1 MIDLIIVPIA
11 MEIFEKKR
19 ILFLLFPLMEKEAKR
34 SWTNEWLRPFVRPT
48 HVKSMMILKFLFV
61 FVMTG

>member
-19 ILFLLFPLMEKEAKR
+19 ILFLLFPLMEKKQKDHGQMNGSAHLSGQR
-34 SWTNEWLRPFVRPT
+34 T
-48 HVKSMMILKFLFV
+48 
-61 FVMTG
+61 